1 MDYCTNWC
9 DRWITHDTYIMI
21 EKSSKEYY
29 QIKDQMYR
37 PPTFGLFI
45 PHLLISLDCPI
56 EVVPLTNHV

>member
-1 MDYCTNWC
+1 
-9 DRWITHDTYIMI
+9 MI

-29 QIKDQMYR
+29 QLKDQMYH